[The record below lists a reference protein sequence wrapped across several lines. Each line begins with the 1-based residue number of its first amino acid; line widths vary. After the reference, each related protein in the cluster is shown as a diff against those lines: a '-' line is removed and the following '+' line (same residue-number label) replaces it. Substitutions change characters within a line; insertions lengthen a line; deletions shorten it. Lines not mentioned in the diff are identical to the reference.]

1 MLAGGFLLTAFV
13 IGAESA
19 LAACSRESFT
29 VAVDIG
35 HAPSAPGATSA
46 RGRPEYDFN
55 RDLAARVVDHLRAVG
70 ITATTVLTAQGG
82 APDLFDRPKLA
93 AAMGADVLLSIH
105 HDSVQ
110 PQYLEQGGVDGH
122 PARYSRHAQGHSLF
136 VSHKNPYPEASVAVA
151 RAIGRALADWGLVPS
166 LHHAEPI
173 PGENRPLLDEA
184 LGLYDFADLI
194 VLKTAPMPAVLIEAG
209 VIVHPEEETRLR
221 DPFHQD
227 MIAEAIARGVV
238 DACQVLT
245 DTR

>member
-1 MLAGGFLLTAFV
+1 MS
-13 IGAESA
+13 AESA
-19 LAACSRESFT
+19 FAACSRDSLT

-46 RGRPEYDFN
+46 RGRPEYAFN
-55 RDLAARVVDHLRAVG
+55 HDLAAQVVDRLRAVG
-70 ITATTVLTAQGG
+70 VTATMVLTKQGG

-93 AAMGADVLLSIH
+93 ATMGADVLLSIH

-110 PQYLEQGGVDGH
+110 PQYLEQGVLDGQ
-122 PARYSRHAQGHSLF
+122 PARYSRHAQGYSLF
-136 VSHKNPYPEASVAVA
+136 VSHKNSDPEASVAVA
-151 RAIGRALADWGLVPS
+151 RAIGQALGEWGLVPS

-209 VIVHPEEETRLR
+209 VIVHPEEEMRLR
-221 DPFHQD
+221 DPFHQE
-227 MIAEAIARGVV
+227 MLAEAIARGVV
-238 DACQVLT
+238 GACQALT
-245 DTR
+245 GTP